1 MVFDMELSNK
11 DIQMSKGYAVVSM
24 LTLHLFCLRGAI
36 IGTPL
41 IWLNEETPLIY
52 YIGWL
57 CAICAPTYCICSG
70 YAHFRQGLKNGLTFK
85 KRIKRCFKFWFV
97 IGLLFYLY
105 LFLE

>member
-24 LTLHLFCLRGAI
+24 LTLHLFCLRGGEAI

-52 YIGWL
+52 YIG
-57 CAICAPTYCICSG
+57 
-70 YAHFRQGLKNGLTFK
+70 
-85 KRIKRCFKFWFV
+85 
-97 IGLLFYLY
+97 
-105 LFLE
+105 